1 MKNLLIL
8 IFSCLSIFSCKK
20 EKTSNNDLDIPNPM
34 VDKKGWN
41 LVKHSTEFFYLK
53 SPDIEIPITLDLVQ
67 EHPDGIDILYNSIF
81 NFQFDVRAINTR
93 WRAYHNKDN
102 DVIKVVINE
111 RVNQDFLGRPI
122 FSSLVTAYSTG
133 MGNSDLYAITQIDKR
148 ANTSTDG
155 PYYQYD
161 YFNVKT
167 FKENINST
175 WFKFKSTQVQNGIAS
190 ANPKLPFVCN
200 GMNARVF
207 NNTKNIYFIDGFINI
222 IAAAPKGNQL
232 VMLAIKDSLLYVL
245 ESTNKIFMHSSGS
258 YGEEVNAV
266 IIKNVY
272 NLYEITNNKDQNFI
286 DINKYFYNDQNLFVF
301 LGLRNQKHRLLK
313 IDLNNYTLKSEHES
327 LYEQMDLNPGFKN
340 VLMLNDRPGEMLSM
354 EKDGIYHIS
363 KSTKTFI
370 PSPSLKLGTSG
381 TTAYYSNGKIWQILF
396 DEKGAY
402 LINKTL

>member
-1 MKNLLIL
+1 MKYNV
-8 IFSCLSIFSCKK
+8 IFIFICIIVFSCKK
-20 EKTSNNDLDIPNPM
+20 EKTNNALDIPNPM

-41 LVKHSTEFFYLK
+41 LVKHSAEFFYIK
-53 SPDIEIPITLDLVQ
+53 SPDVEVPITLDLVK
-67 EHPDGIDILYNSIF
+67 EHPEGIDILYNSIF
-81 NFQFDVRAINTR
+81 QASSDIKYANVR
-93 WRAYHNKDN
+93 WRAFN
-102 DVIKVVINE
+102 
-111 RVNQDFLGRPI
+111 NQDHDVSKVMITQNINRDPIGRPVL
-122 FSSLVTAYSTG
+122 STLVDAYSAG
-133 MGNSDLYAITQIDKR
+133 MGSKDLFVITQIDKR
-148 ANTSTDG
+148 ANTYTD
-155 PYYQYD
+155 PAYYQYD
-161 YFNVKT
+161 FFNAST
-167 FKENINST
+167 FKVDINNT

-222 IAAAPKGNQL
+222 VAAAPKGNQL

-266 IIKNVY
+266 IIKNIY
-272 NLYEITNNKDQNFI
+272 NLHKITKTKDQNFI
-286 DINKYFYNDQNLFVF
+286 DITKYYFNDQNLYVF

-313 IDLNNYTLKSEHES
+313 IDLNNYILKSEHES

-354 EKDGIYHIS
+354 EKDGIYHIA

-370 PSPSLKLGTSG
+370 PSPSVKVGSSG